1 MESNPMVG
9 SVGLDEFDRHVLS
22 SWGIKVV
29 SGIGMSWSL
38 IIEVYVDF
46 NVFWEIIL
54 LSPEDLCKLV
64 AECVCLVGR
73 HSGNNSV
80 FQEFIEK
87 PNLC

>member
-1 MESNPMVG
+1 MVG
-9 SVGLDEFDRHVLS
+9 AIGLDEFDRCVLFS
-22 SWGIKVV
+22 LGIKVV

-38 IIEVYVDF
+38 IIKVYVNF

-64 AECVCLVGR
+64 AKCVCLDGR
-73 HSGNNSV
+73 HNGNNSV
-80 FQEFIEK
+80 FQEFVGK